1 MEHPLIDNADDLN
14 IEELQSRIND
24 LTRKY
29 HWAARTNQHLAAQI
43 AMALET
49 FQSKYQDKQQALQ
62 KASQQSIKDY
72 SDRIDIS

>member
-1 MEHPLIDNADDLN
+1 MEHPLINNVDELS

-29 HWAARTNQHLAAQI
+29 QWAARTNQHLAAQV
-43 AMALET
+43 AMALQT
-49 FQSKYQDKQQALQ
+49 FQAKYQERQAAMQ
-62 KASQQSIKDY
+62 RASDQSIKDF